1 MMMHNTGAL
10 FGITFAGSVLPQITG
25 SLEAFAGARSAAFP
39 ALEAIYRS
47 SPTDDSNKE
56 EADLIEERSQA
67 LQRRASSVPLP
78 KYSIDPTSTLGLKPT
93 SVSGNIRFQD
103 VKFSYPSRPEAT
115 VFDGFTLD
123 IPAGKTVAL
132 CGASGGGKSSVVQ
145 LIERFY
151 DPQSGIITLDGHDI
165 RTLNVNWLRS
175 QIGLVSQEPKLFAMS
190 IFDNVSKSTGFISF
204 AALTLRSNPC
214 GFPLLDCHW
223 LPWCNTRTGGRGC
236 KESKCP

>member
-1 MMMHNTGAL
+1 L

-39 ALEAIYRS
+39 ALESIYRTS
-47 SPTDDSNKE
+47 ASYGDKE
-56 EADLIEERSQA
+56 QSEKMKERSQS
-67 LQRRASSVPLP
+67 LQRRASSAPLP
-78 KYSIDPTSTLGLKPT
+78 KYFIDSTTSMGVKPMN
-93 SVSGNIRFQD
+93 VAGNIRFQD
-103 VKFSYPSRPEAT
+103 VRFAYPSRPEAI
-115 VFDGFTLD
+115 VFDRFTLN

-151 DPQSGIITLDGHDI
+151 DPQNGTISLDGKDI

-190 IFDNVSKSTGFISF
+190 IFDNVSHSEWNIWT
-204 AALTLRSNPC
+204 P
-214 GFPLLDCHW
+214 
-223 LPWCNTRTGGRGC
+223 
-236 KESKCP
+236 

>member
-1 MMMHNTGAL
+1 MKQLIIRCCNPGAL
-10 FGITFAGSVLPQITG
+10 FGITFAGTVLPQITG

-47 SPTDDSNKE
+47 SPNEEDNKD
-56 EADLIEERSQA
+56 EAGFIEGRIQA
-67 LQRRASSVPLP
+67 LQLRASSVPLP
-78 KYSIDPTSTLGLKPT
+78 KYTIDATSTLGHKPS
-93 SVSGNIRFQD
+93 SVAGNILFQD
-103 VKFSYPSRPEAT
+103 VEFAYPSRPEAT
-115 VFDGFTLD
+115 VFNGFTLD

-151 DPQSGIITLDGHDI
+151 DPQGGRVSLDGNDI

-190 IFDNVSKSTGFISF
+190 IFDNVSHIAYSWSILWFEESNDCNCCVR
-204 AALTLRSNPC
+204 LRLDTLELQRI
-214 GFPLLDCHW
+214 
-223 LPWCNTRTGGRGC
+223 
-236 KESKCP
+236 K